1 VNSKIFLRG
10 IIFFL
15 ISILLLPTSGTL
27 TANAAG
33 LESNLEAITVP
44 TPKKPSGMIF
54 DRTPTYKWTKINNA
68 TAYQYQLWQG
78 TTIIYTKTTGSAC
91 GATIC
96 ARTPTNVLGYTD
108 YKWRVRAKVGGVWR
122 PWSGYLVFNIHNP
135 MVPILVAPDGTI
147 FDRTPTYKWKKVN
160 NATAYRYQ
168 LWQGTTLVYTKTT
181 GSTCG
186 TTTCARTPTVKLA
199 YNNYKWRARAKVG
212 GVWKPWSTYYNFAL
226 NNPNVPKPLSPAGPT
241 YDDPPTFTWTRA
253 KDVKNYQIQLYK
265 GTNQIY
271 TLTYDAT
278 CGSVTCSRT
287 PSNMLVFG
295 YYKWRVRVQKL
306 NGVWKPWSLWKKF
319 KNNVQYNDF
328 NTNHNGWSVYGGDGT
343 WYHENSQFYT
353 STGVLDKWSNI
364 GFDTRTYSDITIEV
378 KMKRTGGQNIDAN
391 RLIIRGDP
399 TLDANNDW
407 ASGYAFQYANNGT
420 FSVYNGSNPLKGW
433 STPTL
438 NPIKPNDWNILK
450 VVANGSSLK
459 FYINGTLL
467 WSGTDGS
474 LSDGTVGIGFIWSGA
489 SFPSTFEVDWAK
501 FSDYVAPADAMMD
514 EWIVPSV
521 EIPGGSS
528 TSAPSLPK

>member
-1 VNSKIFLRG
+1 
-10 IIFFL
+10 
-15 ISILLLPTSGTL
+15 
-27 TANAAG
+27 
-33 LESNLEAITVP
+33 
-44 TPKKPSGMIF
+44 
-54 DRTPTYKWTKINNA
+54 
-68 TAYQYQLWQG
+68 
-78 TTIIYTKTTGSAC
+78 
-91 GATIC
+91 
-96 ARTPTNVLGYTD
+96 
-108 YKWRVRAKVGGVWR
+108 
-122 PWSGYLVFNIHNP
+122 
-135 MVPILVAPDGTI
+135 
-147 FDRTPTYKWKKVN
+147 
-160 NATAYRYQ
+160 
-168 LWQGTTLVYTKTT
+168 
-181 GSTCG
+181 
-186 TTTCARTPTVKLA
+186 
-199 YNNYKWRARAKVG
+199 
-212 GVWKPWSTYYNFAL
+212 
-226 NNPNVPKPLSPAGPT
+226 
-241 YDDPPTFTWTRA
+241 
-253 KDVKNYQIQLYK
+253 
-265 GTNQIY
+265 
-271 TLTYDAT
+271 
-278 CGSVTCSRT
+278 
-287 PSNMLVFG
+287 MLVFG